1 VELGSKLLLVFFAFV
16 VLIAIV
22 MAVSFRERKLANR
35 LGKSSKSD
43 DEASDT
49 RTMTIIFGS
58 IIGGMFLAL
67 IVAWLVFFS

>member
-1 VELGSKLLLVFFAFV
+1 MDLGSKLFIIFFAFV
-16 VLIAIV
+16 TLIAIV

-35 LGKSSKSD
+35 EGQSSRSD
-43 DEASDT
+43 DEASDS

>member
-1 VELGSKLLLVFFAFV
+1 MDLGSKLLLVFFAFV

-49 RTMTIIFGS
+49 RTMFIIFGS